1 MIYKYIHTFPKAKAI
16 SNKNAGIKLTLSFG
30 TAQFVMSSFFEDFLL
45 GNSFEME
52 VSGTNSLN
60 ESYHK

>member
-1 MIYKYIHTFPKAKAI
+1 MMYKYIHTFPKAKAI
-16 SNKNAGIKLTLSFG
+16 SNKNAGIQLTLSSG
-30 TAQFVMSSFFEDFLL
+30 TAQFVLSPFFQDFLL

-52 VSGTNSLN
+52 VSGTNNLD